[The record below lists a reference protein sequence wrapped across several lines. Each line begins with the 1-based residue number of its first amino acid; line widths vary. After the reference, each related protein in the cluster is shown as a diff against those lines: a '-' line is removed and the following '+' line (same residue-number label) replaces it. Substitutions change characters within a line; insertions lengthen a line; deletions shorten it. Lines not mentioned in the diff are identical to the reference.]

1 MPRNVRKFKQYKV
14 MQMFNFDT
22 FRDDIFPNLLTPA
35 QRKQYE
41 MDDFTR
47 GVAKEWIKTRTEDAK
62 EDCACGNPE

>member
-1 MPRNVRKFKQYKV
+1 
-14 MQMFNFDT
+14 MFNFDT